1 MSDSCREKTAR
12 SNMQRNRNA
21 NKKKRDKKREESME
35 RKNEGKEQRGTDL
48 KEKESWRCG
57 IGFQTEKK

>member
-1 MSDSCREKTAR
+1 
-12 SNMQRNRNA
+12 
-21 NKKKRDKKREESME
+21 ME